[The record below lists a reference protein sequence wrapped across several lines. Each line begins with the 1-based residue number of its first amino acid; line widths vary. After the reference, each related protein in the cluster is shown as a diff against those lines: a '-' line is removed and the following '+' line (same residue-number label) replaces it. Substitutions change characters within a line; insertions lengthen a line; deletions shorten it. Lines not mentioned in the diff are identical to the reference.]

1 MKYLQQHKS
10 NTKTMLQQYKNN
22 INLGE
27 KHNHEK

>member
-1 MKYLQQHKS
+1 MKYLKQHKS
-10 NTKTMLQQYKNN
+10 NIKTMLKQHKNN